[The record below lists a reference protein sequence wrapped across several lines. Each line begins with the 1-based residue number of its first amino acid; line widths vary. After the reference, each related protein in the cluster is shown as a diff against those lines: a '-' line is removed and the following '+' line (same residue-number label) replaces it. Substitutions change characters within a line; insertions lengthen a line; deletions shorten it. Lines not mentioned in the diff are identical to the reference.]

1 MRMPYTDFND
11 DWGLLDT
18 LLAVIRSHAW
28 PAEEVLQAL
37 ITCMAKV
44 IIMAGADADQHAR
57 MVQRVGRSL
66 ATAVDFQQNVVG
78 EGG

>member
-1 MRMPYTDFND
+1 MPDTDFND
-11 DWGLLDT
+11 DWELLDT
-18 LLAVIRSHAW
+18 LLAVIRSHDW

-37 ITCMAKV
+37 TTCMAKV
-44 IIMAGADADQHAR
+44 IIMAGADAEQHAR
-57 MVQRVGRSL
+57 MVQMVGRSL